1 MNVLIKM
8 SRLNSNY
15 VNGVDSF
22 VLNGILVKV
31 IKTPFSFQGDKIIQ
45 GLFFWK
51 SDLLQ
56 VGHLST

>member
-45 GLFFWK
+45 CLFFWK
-51 SDLLQ
+51 SDKLQ